1 MQAGWDCTWKLVLQ
15 LTYLASKLP
24 KNFNSKHSDAVSSG
38 LFSSG
43 ITYKRHFSTV
53 SLFYCPTVL
62 LSYCHTVL
70 LCVYVSYCPTV
81 LLSSS
86 CHCSWPLFTW
96 SGTSVGSPHVNS
108 ACISIITSLMGKKRP
123 VARKRK
129 YAWNVW
135 CYIRLLFCSH
145 VKELQ
150 SIAKSS
156 NFYFYDQYAISISTL
171 LISIIAISIFQFPF
185 DSEHIIMQFS

>member
-1 MQAGWDCTWKLVLQ
+1 MIFEFIKGLMVEFFQTFKFLTDLQ
-15 LTYLASKLP
+15 LHIELYCCSR
-24 KNFNSKHSDAVSSG
+24 DSSSPRPG
-38 LFSSG
+38 
-43 ITYKRHFSTV
+43 
-53 SLFYCPTVL
+53 
-62 LSYCHTVL
+62 
-70 LCVYVSYCPTV
+70 
-81 LLSSS
+81 SS

-185 DSEHIIMQFS
+185 DSEHMIMQFS